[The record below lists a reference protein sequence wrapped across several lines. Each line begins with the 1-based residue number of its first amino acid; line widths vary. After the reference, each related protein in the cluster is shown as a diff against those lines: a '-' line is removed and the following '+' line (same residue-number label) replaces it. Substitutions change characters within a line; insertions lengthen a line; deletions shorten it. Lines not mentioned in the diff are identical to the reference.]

1 LEEFSIYRRR
11 AVGSSEVFPKIGM
24 KTEPELFRDI
34 TEPGEDIVKQ
44 CGDDCGDIQVFKK
57 EKNL

>member
-1 LEEFSIYRRR
+1 
-11 AVGSSEVFPKIGM
+11 M